1 MMSIFAMTLLAIA
14 PGSVS
19 SLRFTERF
27 TGEVLVN
34 QSAELQG
41 SVPITFIYAQSSN
54 IHLCT
59 ELDFHCCARCAT
71 RPLDEAKYLGKKK
84 TKTTQIVASG
94 SLAKRVKGGTY
105 TIQVKQ
111 TLFPYTT
118 LGLLE
123 DAPICEERELP
134 LSAVGVKVGKL
145 TWEGLSC
152 PLSAG
157 KIVAKID
164 MELSGKLPTALAST
178 KTSVTAK
185 GPRGEKL
192 LCVTIES
199 KR

>member
-1 MMSIFAMTLLAIA
+1 M
-14 PGSVS
+14 G
-19 SLRFTERF
+19 ERF

-41 SVPITFIYAQSSN
+41 SVPITFSDCGGA
-54 IHLCT
+54 
-59 ELDFHCCARCAT
+59 DF
-71 RPLDEAKYLGKKK
+71 LGKVKAMAPNALQ
-84 TKTTQIVASG
+84 TGKTTQIVASG

-118 LGLLE
+118 LGLLK

-134 LSAVGVKVGKL
+134 F
-145 TWEGLSC
+145 
-152 PLSAG
+152 SAG

-178 KTSVTAK
+178 KTSVTAN
-185 GPRGEKL
+185 
-192 LCVTIES
+192 
-199 KR
+199 

>member
-1 MMSIFAMTLLAIA
+1 MMPIFAMTLLAIA

-41 SVPITFIYAQSSN
+41 SVPITFSDCGGA
-54 IHLCT
+54 
-59 ELDFHCCARCAT
+59 DF
-71 RPLDEAKYLGKKK
+71 LGKVKAMAPNALQ
-84 TKTTQIVASG
+84 TGKTTQIVASG